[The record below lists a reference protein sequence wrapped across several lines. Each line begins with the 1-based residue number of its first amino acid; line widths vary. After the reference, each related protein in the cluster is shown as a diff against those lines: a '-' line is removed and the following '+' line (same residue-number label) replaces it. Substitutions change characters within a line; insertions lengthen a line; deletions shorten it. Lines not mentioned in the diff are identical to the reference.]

1 MTPVPPLVRSAN
13 PGLPLLA
20 SNIDL
25 VSTAKTSSHRY
36 SQVTSHR
43 EGVARSDRALE
54 LLRSATSS
62 SYPPGHS
69 KGPLKFN
76 LEVITSLPTKDQ
88 LRTIESYL
96 PHGGLAS
103 FVTGGSPATTDQV
116 LSQAKRDVDAFKWPV
131 VVDWVGGKASV
142 GDIDGVNEI
151 LENLRKKRDGETN
164 EPEEHKPKG
173 WFS

>member
-1 MTPVPPLVRSAN
+1 MTTAN
-13 PGLPLLA
+13 PGLPLSA
-20 SNIDL
+20 SNIHL
-25 VSTAKTSSHRY
+25 VSTTKTPSHPY
-36 SQVTSHR
+36 FTHASHR
-43 EGVARSDRALE
+43 EGAANSDRALE
-54 LLRSATSS
+54 LLRSAASS

-96 PHGGLAS
+96 RHGGLAS
-103 FVTGGSPATTDQV
+103 FVTGDSPATPDQV
-116 LSQAKRDVDAFKWPV
+116 LSQAKRDLDAFKWPV

-142 GDIDGVNEI
+142 GDVDGVNDI
-151 LENLRKKRDGETN
+151 LENLRKRRDGEVN